1 MTKASVV
8 KDIKSAGQPYEG
20 QYGTLYGFYVTFEN
34 GDNGKYN
41 SKSQDQ
47 TKFVVGEEAT
57 YEYIGREY
65 QGKTYYTVKPV
76 NPQFANVTPSSN
88 GSASGKTTAHS
99 SKDEIIIRQTALKAA
114 AELGGTPQQVIAN
127 AQTFADWVMKKA
139 ELQTSQEQHFAG
151 RQEGQSLEQAKANL
165 ERKAQ
170 PKAEPQFVDDA
181 DLPF

>member
-41 SKSQDQ
+41 SKSEHQ

-88 GSASGKTTAHS
+88 TSVKTNS
-99 SKDEIIIRQTALKAA
+99 SKDELIVRQTALKAA

-127 AQTFADWVMKKA
+127 AQTFVDWVMKKA

-151 RQEGQSLEQAKANL
+151 RQE
-165 ERKAQ
+165 AQ
-170 PKAEPQFVDDA
+170 PKAEPQPVDA
-181 DLPF
+181 EGLPF

>member
-1 MTKASVV
+1 MTKTSIV

-47 TKFVVGEEAT
+47 TKFVIGQEAT
-57 YEYIGREY
+57 YDYIPREY
-65 QGKTYYTVKPV
+65 NGKTYYTVKPV
-76 NPQFANVTPSSN
+76 NPQYATPTNVK
-88 GSASGKTTAHS
+88 SGTTT
-99 SKDEIIIRQTALKAA
+99 SKDESIIRQTALKAA

-139 ELQTSQEQHFAG
+139 ELQASQSQHFAG
-151 RQEGQSLEQAKANL
+151 RQEEVVTN
-165 ERKAQ
+165 
-170 PKAEPQFVDDA
+170 DM
-181 DLPF
+181 PF

>member
-41 SKSQDQ
+41 SKSENQ
-47 TKFVVGEEAT
+47 TKFVVGQEAT

-76 NPQFANVTPSSN
+76 NPEYANVTPTSSN
-88 GSASGKTTAHS
+88 TSAKTNS
-99 SKDEIIIRQTALKAA
+99 SKDELIVRQTALKAA

-127 AQTFADWVMKKA
+127 AQTFVDWVMKKA

-151 RQEGQSLEQAKANL
+151 RQE
-165 ERKAQ
+165 AQ
-170 PKAEPQFVDDA
+170 PKAEPQPVDA
-181 DLPF
+181 EGLPF

>member
-1 MTKASVV
+1 MTKTSVV

-41 SKSQDQ
+41 SKSEHQ
-47 TKFVVGEEAT
+47 TKFVVGQEAT

-65 QGKTYYTVKPV
+65 QGKTYFTVKPV
-76 NPQFANVTPSSN
+76 NPQFANVTPTS
-88 GSASGKTTAHS
+88 SGKSVASS
-99 SKDEIIIRQTALKAA
+99 SKDELIVRQTALKAA

-151 RQEGQSLEQAKANL
+151 RQE
-165 ERKAQ
+165 AQ
-170 PKAEPQFVDDA
+170 PKAEPQPVDA
-181 DLPF
+181 EGFPF

>member
-1 MTKASVV
+1 MTKTSIV

-47 TKFVVGEEAT
+47 TKFVIGQEAT
-57 YEYIGREY
+57 YDYIPREY
-65 QGKTYYTVKPV
+65 NGKTYYTVKPV
-76 NPQFANVTPSSN
+76 NPQYATPTNVK
-88 GSASGKTTAHS
+88 SGTTT
-99 SKDEIIIRQTALKAA
+99 SKDESIIRQTALKAA

-139 ELQTSQEQHFAG
+139 ELQTSQSQHLAG
-151 RQEGQSLEQAKANL
+151 RQEEVATS
-165 ERKAQ
+165 
-170 PKAEPQFVDDA
+170 DM
-181 DLPF
+181 PF

>member
-41 SKSQDQ
+41 SKSEHQ
-47 TKFVVGEEAT
+47 TKFVVGQEAT

-65 QGKTYYTVKPV
+65 QGKTYFTVKPV

-88 GSASGKTTAHS
+88 GSASVKTNS
-99 SKDEIIIRQTALKAA
+99 SKDELIVRQTALKAA
-114 AELGGTPQQVIAN
+114 ADLGGTPQQVIAN
-127 AQTFADWVMKKA
+127 AQTFVDWVMKKA

-151 RQEGQSLEQAKANL
+151 RQE
-165 ERKAQ
+165 AQ
-170 PKAEPQFVDDA
+170 PKAEPQPVDA
-181 DLPF
+181 EGLPF